1 MNIQFINIIA
11 ADSEDILILRLYSR
25 YVASDN
31 TSQVFDEHVAS
42 SCFQFDNELTSIL
55 TFSMYS
61 ILPYILGY
69 HFAKLIH

>member
-1 MNIQFINIIA
+1 MNINIIA
-11 ADSEDILILRLYSR
+11 ADSEDILILRLYSHD
-25 YVASDN
+25 VASDN
-31 TSQVFDEHVAS
+31 ASQVPEHAAS